1 MNRRNILS
9 IIRLF
14 WSDELEKRGLN
25 KYLNR
30 NKNEENRM
38 YNYGLGRNGS

>member
-14 WSDELEKRGLN
+14 WSDELEKR
-25 KYLNR
+25 YLNR